1 MSRPAPPT
9 ITVCCGG
16 WQRTFAATDHVV
28 IGSDLHADVRVPDP
42 LVSRAHVLLR
52 CQNGRWV
59 AIDNESRNGIFVE
72 HRRVHSVDIRDG
84 ETIHIGTPEG
94 PGLTF
99 ELGPMSRLREERKV
113 PMSRLREERK
123 VPVRTVPRPED
134 PPPARMRKEAGRTTD
149 AVSNIAAIS
158 VVWGR

>member
-28 IGSDLHADVRVPDP
+28 IGSDLHADVRVPNP

-59 AIDNESRNGIFVE
+59 AVFPQDRA
-72 HRRVHSVDIRDG
+72 
-84 ETIHIGTPEG
+84 TPG
-94 PGLTF
+94 VKL
-99 ELGPMSRLREERKV
+99 
-113 PMSRLREERK
+113 
-123 VPVRTVPRPED
+123 
-134 PPPARMRKEAGRTTD
+134 
-149 AVSNIAAIS
+149 AAP
-158 VVWGR
+158 

>member
-1 MSRPAPPT
+1 MFHEIDDAGPNRFVRMSRPAPPT
-9 ITVCCGG
+9 ITVFSGD

-28 IGSDLHADVRVPDP
+28 IGRDVRADVRIPDP
-42 LVSRAHVLLR
+42 LVSRAHVVLR
-52 CQNGRWV
+52 CHNGRWV

-94 PGLTF
+94 PRLTF

-113 PMSRLREERK
+113 PVRP
-123 VPVRTVPRPED
+123 VPQPED
-134 PPPARMRKEAGRTTD
+134 PPSARMKTTRP
-149 AVSNIAAIS
+149 AA
-158 VVWGR
+158 RLTRC